1 MSEIG
6 VMILKV
12 LVPIVLLI
20 AGIYVLLSAVLFFAQ
35 SSFVYQPGKTIY
47 MTPRDAGFAY
57 EDINYM
63 TSDGTQI
70 SAWFIPAKEP
80 KGVVLFCHGNA
91 GNISHRLDT
100 IGIFYHL
107 GLSTFIFDY
116 RGYGRSGG
124 KPTEAGTYLDAE
136 GAWNYLL
143 REKGL
148 KPGEIII
155 AGRSLGG
162 SVASRLAAG
171 KNPRTLIIESSFTS
185 VPDLGARIYP
195 FLPVRLLCRFGYN
208 TTAFVKKVKCP
219 VLVIHSPDDEMIPF
233 EHGLHIFAAAN
244 DPKAFLRIRGSHN
257 EGFIA
262 SVEQYTRGL
271 KKGKCSVLGKK

>member
-6 VMILKV
+6 ATILKI
-12 LVPIVLLI
+12 LYPIILLA
-20 AGIYVLLSAVLFFAQ
+20 AGIYVLLSAILFFAQ

-47 MTPRDAGFAY
+47 ITPRDAGFDY

-63 TSDGTQI
+63 TRDGIKI
-70 SAWFIPAKEP
+70 SAWFIPAKESR
-80 KGVVLFCHGNA
+80 GVVLFCHGNA

-100 IGIFYHL
+100 IDIFYHL

-124 KPTEAGTYLDAE
+124 NPTEAGTYLDAE
-136 GAWNYLL
+136 GAWDYLL
-143 REKGL
+143 RKKGL

-162 SVASRLAAG
+162 PVAARLAEG
-171 KNPRTLIIESSFTS
+171 KNPRVLIIESSFTS
-185 VPDLGARIYP
+185 VPDLSAGIYP
-195 FLPVRLLCRFGYN
+195 FLPVRLLCRFDYN
-208 TTAFVKKVKCP
+208 TRAFIKKVKCP

-233 EHGLHIFAAAN
+233 GHGLQVFEAAN
-244 DPKAFLRIRGSHN
+244 DPKIFLRIRGSHN
-257 EGFIA
+257 EGFMA
-262 SVEQYTRGL
+262 SREQYTRGL
-271 KKGKCSVLGKK
+271 KEFLFSSR

>member
-1 MSEIG
+1 MNEIG
-6 VMILKV
+6 VTILKV
-12 LVPIVLLI
+12 LYPIILLV

-35 SSFVYQPGKTIY
+35 SSFVYQPGKTIAV
-47 MTPRDAGFAY
+47 TPRDAGFDY

-63 TSDGTQI
+63 TTDGAKI
-70 SAWFIPAKEP
+70 SAWFIPAKDP

-91 GNISHRLDT
+91 GNISHRVDT
-100 IGIFYHL
+100 IDIFYQL
-107 GLSTFIFDY
+107 GLSTLIFDY

-124 KPTEAGTYLDAE
+124 KPTETGTYLDAE

-171 KNPRTLIIESSFTS
+171 KNPRALIIESSFTS

-195 FLPVRLLCRFGYN
+195 YLPVRLLCRFGYN
-208 TTAFVKKVKCP
+208 TTVFVKNVKCP

-233 EHGLHIFAAAN
+233 EHGMQIFAAAN
-244 DPKAFLRIRGSHN
+244 DPKTFLRIRGSHN
-257 EGFIA
+257 EGFMA
-262 SVEQYTRGL
+262 SREQYTRAL
-271 KKGKCSVLGKK
+271 KEFLYKGIQ